1 MATCSSI
8 CLPGNSMDRGAWWAT
23 VHGVAQSQTGLNDC
37 AHKVMLATCVPLGIS
52 RMEETK
58 TRAGEQGLTKEVDGT
73 LTLG

>member
-1 MATCSSI
+1 MATHSSI
-8 CLPGNSMDRGAWWAT
+8 LAWRIPWAEEPGGLH
-23 VHGVAQSQTGLNDC
+23 HGVAKNWTGLNDC
-37 AHKVMLATCVPLGIS
+37 AHKVMLATYVPLGIS